1 MEDIILYKKQTHAI
15 NLNNS
20 GTMNQQNLD
29 FAKRTMLFNVIRE
42 HTDLVKT
49 KQGYPNNDISDV
61 EMEIDCVVMSRK
73 KYDNMLKA
81 IEESFKRQSKLI
93 YNIAGQVVGQQN
105 DFLKFPK
112 LEP

>member
-29 FAKRTMLFNVIRE
+29 FAKRTMLFDCIRE
-42 HTDLVKT
+42 HTELVKT

-61 EMEIDCVVMSRK
+61 EMEIDCVIMSRK
-73 KYDNMLKA
+73 RYDLLTKFHK
-81 IEESFKRQSKLI
+81 SFKEEKEK
-93 YNIAGQVVGQQN
+93 Y
-105 DFLKFPK
+105 LKFPK

>member
-29 FAKRTMLFNVIRE
+29 FAKRTMLFDVIRE

-61 EMEIDCVVMSRK
+61 EMEIDCVIMSRK
-73 KYDNMLKA
+73 KYNDLIQLKQA
-81 IEESFKRQSKLI
+81 TESFREKMFTKKE
-93 YNIAGQVVGQQN
+93 V
-105 DFLKFPK
+105 LKFPK

>member
-29 FAKRTMLFNVIRE
+29 FTKRTMLFDTVRE

-73 KYDNMLKA
+73 RYEMLLKNLGKSKEVK
-81 IEESFKRQSKLI
+81 EE
-93 YNIAGQVVGQQN
+93 YM
-105 DFLKFPK
+105 KFPK

>member
-29 FAKRTMLFNVIRE
+29 FAKRTMLFDVIRE

-61 EMEIDCVVMSRK
+61 EMEIDCVIMSRK
-73 KYDNMLKA
+73 RYN
-81 IEESFKRQSKLI
+81 KLI
-93 YNIAGQVVGQQN
+93 KNQLEEPNIQYI
-105 DFLKFPK
+105 KFPK

>member
-29 FAKRTMLFNVIRE
+29 FTKRTMLFDVIRE

-61 EMEIDCVVMSRK
+61 EMEIDCVIMSKK
-73 KYDNMLKA
+73 KYEDLIQLKQST
-81 IEESFKRQSKLI
+81 ESFREKMFSKKE
-93 YNIAGQVVGQQN
+93 Y
-105 DFLKFPK
+105 LKFPK
-112 LEP
+112 LKA

>member
-29 FAKRTMLFNVIRE
+29 FTKRTMLFDCIRE
-42 HTDLVKT
+42 HTELVKT

-73 KYDNMLKA
+73 RYN
-81 IEESFKRQSKLI
+81 KLV
-93 YNIAGQVVGQQN
+93 NFENKGLFVDKKEV
-105 DFLKFPK
+105 LKFPK

>member
-29 FAKRTMLFNVIRE
+29 FAKRTMLFDVIRE

-61 EMEIDCVVMSRK
+61 EMEIDCVIMSRK
-73 KYDNMLKA
+73 KYD
-81 IEESFKRQSKLI
+81 KLI
-93 YNIAGQVVGQQN
+93 KAFNILNNLDESKQENKVN
-105 DFLKFPK
+105 KYLKFPK

>member
-1 MEDIILYKKQTHAI
+1 MEDILLYKKQTHTI

-29 FAKRTMLFNVIRE
+29 FAKRTMLFDVIRE

-73 KYDNMLKA
+73 KYD
-81 IEESFKRQSKLI
+81 KLI
-93 YNIAGQVVGQQN
+93 KLENLGKPIEMKDHNGNNY
-105 DFLKFPK
+105 LTFPK

>member
-1 MEDIILYKKQTHAI
+1 MEDIILYKKQTHTI

-29 FAKRTMLFNVIRE
+29 FAKRTMLFDVIRE

-73 KYDNMLKA
+73 RYNDLIQLKQA
-81 IEESFKRQSKLI
+81 TESFREKMFTKKE
-93 YNIAGQVVGQQN
+93 V
-105 DFLKFPK
+105 LKFPK

>member
-20 GTMNQQNLD
+20 GTMNQSNLD
-29 FAKRTMLFNVIRE
+29 FAKRTMLFDVIRE

-73 KYDNMLKA
+73 KYNDLIQLKQA
-81 IEESFKRQSKLI
+81 TESFREKMFTKKE
-93 YNIAGQVVGQQN
+93 V
-105 DFLKFPK
+105 LKFPK

>member
-29 FAKRTMLFNVIRE
+29 FAKRTMLFDVIRE
-42 HTDLVKT
+42 YTDLVKT

-61 EMEIDCVVMSRK
+61 EMEIDCVVISRK
-73 KYDNMLKA
+73 RYKMLSEMERITTNNLVKSA
-81 IEESFKRQSKLI
+81 KE
-93 YNIAGQVVGQQN
+93 Y
-105 DFLKFPK
+105 LKFPK

>member
-29 FAKRTMLFNVIRE
+29 FTKRTMLFDVIRE

-61 EMEIDCVVMSRK
+61 EMEIDCVIMSRS
-73 KYDNMLKA
+73 KYD
-81 IEESFKRQSKLI
+81 KLI
-93 YNIAGQVVGQQN
+93 KLKNALNNMSKNSKKEV
-105 DFLKFPK
+105 LKFPK

>member
-29 FAKRTMLFNVIRE
+29 FAKRTMLFDCIRE

-73 KYDNMLKA
+73 KYKIL
-81 IEESFKRQSKLI
+81 
-93 YNIAGQVVGQQN
+93 N
-105 DFLKFPK
+105 DILELLPQPLQTNNFLKFPK
-112 LEP
+112 LEL

>member
-29 FAKRTMLFNVIRE
+29 FTKRTMLFDCIRE

-73 KYDNMLKA
+73 KYNDLIQLKQA
-81 IEESFKRQSKLI
+81 TESFREKMFTKKE
-93 YNIAGQVVGQQN
+93 V
-105 DFLKFPK
+105 LKFPK

>member
-1 MEDIILYKKQTHAI
+1 MEDIILYKKQIHAI

-29 FAKRTMLFNVIRE
+29 FAKRTMLFDCIRE

-61 EMEIDCVVMSRK
+61 EMEIDCVVISRK
-73 KYDNMLKA
+73 KYDNFIKMRR
-81 IEESFKRQSKLI
+81 IFTNDIVESAKE
-93 YNIAGQVVGQQN
+93 Y
-105 DFLKFPK
+105 LKFPK

>member
-29 FAKRTMLFNVIRE
+29 FAKRTMLFDVIRE

-73 KYDNMLKA
+73 RYN
-81 IEESFKRQSKLI
+81 KLI
-93 YNIAGQVVGQQN
+93 KLQN
-105 DFLKFPK
+105 ALDNQYKD
-112 LEP
+112 

>member
-29 FAKRTMLFNVIRE
+29 FAKRTMLFDVIRE

-73 KYDNMLKA
+73 KYNDLIQLKQA
-81 IEESFKRQSKLI
+81 TESFREKMFTKKE
-93 YNIAGQVVGQQN
+93 V
-105 DFLKFPK
+105 LKFPK

>member
-29 FAKRTMLFNVIRE
+29 FAKRTMLFDVIRE

-49 KQGYPNNDISDV
+49 KQGYPQGDISDV
-61 EMEIDCVVMSRK
+61 EMEIDCVIISRK
-73 KYDNMLKA
+73 RYEKLLNNPTVINNTTI
-81 IEESFKRQSKLI
+81 IEKH
-93 YNIAGQVVGQQN
+93 
-105 DFLKFPK
+105 LKFPK

>member
-29 FAKRTMLFNVIRE
+29 FTKRTMLFDVIRE

-61 EMEIDCVVMSRK
+61 EMEIDCVVISRK
-73 KYDNMLKA
+73 KYDELIKLK
-81 IEESFKRQSKLI
+81 EQFKNQPKLI

>member
-29 FAKRTMLFNVIRE
+29 FAKRTMLFDCIRE

-61 EMEIDCVVMSRK
+61 EMEIDCVVMSRRR
-73 KYDNMLKA
+73 YEL
-81 IEESFKRQSKLI
+81 
-93 YNIAGQVVGQQN
+93 
-105 DFLKFPK
+105 
-112 LEP
+112 

>member
-29 FAKRTMLFNVIRE
+29 FAKRTMLFDVIRE

-73 KYDNMLKA
+73 RYDKIIKILNIVDNYDENNEENLIKKYIN
-81 IEESFKRQSKLI
+81 
-93 YNIAGQVVGQQN
+93 
-105 DFLKFPK
+105 FPK

>member
-29 FAKRTMLFNVIRE
+29 FAKRTMLFDVIRE

-49 KQGYPNNDISDV
+49 KQGYPQNDISDV
-61 EMEIDCVVMSRK
+61 EMEIDCVIMSRK
-73 KYDNMLKA
+73 KYD
-81 IEESFKRQSKLI
+81 KLI
-93 YNIAGQVVGQQN
+93 KLQN
-105 DFLKFPK
+105 ALDKISDPKKYEYLTFPK
-112 LEP
+112 LES

>member
-1 MEDIILYKKQTHAI
+1 MEDIILYKKQTHTI

-29 FAKRTMLFNVIRE
+29 FAKRTMLFDVIRE

-61 EMEIDCVVMSRK
+61 EMELDIVIIPTKVYTK
-73 KYDNMLKA
+73 ILKLVEG
-81 IEESFKRQSKLI
+81 IKEERQTVDE
-93 YNIAGQVVGQQN
+93 Y
-105 DFLKFPK
+105 LKFPK
-112 LEP
+112 LKP

>member
-29 FAKRTMLFNVIRE
+29 FAKRTMLFNTFRE
-42 HTDLVKT
+42 YTNLVKT
-49 KQGYPNNDISDV
+49 VQGYPNNDISDV
-61 EMEIDCVVMSRK
+61 EMEIDCVVISRK
-73 KYDNMLKA
+73 RYDILLKHYNL
-81 IEESFKRQSKLI
+81 SSKLEKD
-93 YNIAGQVVGQQN
+93 AVE
-105 DFLKFPK
+105 FLKFHK

>member
-29 FAKRTMLFNVIRE
+29 FAKRTMLFDVIRE

-73 KYDNMLKA
+73 RYD
-81 IEESFKRQSKLI
+81 KLI
-93 YNIAGQVVGQQN
+93 KIESTIKQGEVHITNNEV
-105 DFLKFPK
+105 FLKFPK